1 MRIRTLTSIL
11 FALLL
16 LFSSITVYPQ
26 SPFKGCAA
34 EGRARKTKKN
44 PTGKISEKT
53 KAQNRLK
60 NRDDAPTDIDESVT
74 LAELL
79 KKANNDAFEPTQGVE
94 ITGYVV
100 DVTPGGSQES
110 CNCGRKDLQD
120 IHIDVVS
127 RKSQASDRRQRFI
140 VEITPRW
147 QEKMG
152 KNFTDIRKE
161 LKNQCVKFT
170 GFLFYDSI
178 HAGESQNT
186 RGKGKNVWRRTAWE
200 VHPVTA
206 YSILGHEDCPI

>member
-1 MRIRTLTSIL
+1 MRTRTLAPTL
-11 FALLL
+11 LTVLL
-16 LFSSITVYPQ
+16 LFSSAAVHPQ
-26 SPFKGCAA
+26 SIFKGCKA
-34 EGRARKTKKN
+34 EGQARKTKKN
-44 PTGKISEKT
+44 PTGKISEGT

-60 NRDDAPTDIDESVT
+60 NRDDAPADIDESVT

-79 KKANNDAFEPTQGVE
+79 KKANNNAFKPTQGVE

-100 DVTPGGSQES
+100 DVTPGGRQES

-120 IHIDVVS
+120 IHINVV
-127 RKSQASDRRQRFI
+127 ARRSHAPDERQHFI

-147 QEKMG
+147 QEKLG
-152 KNFTDIRKE
+152 KDFSDVRKE
-161 LKNQCVKFT
+161 LKDRCVKFT

-186 RGKGKNVWRRTAWE
+186 RQKGKKVWRRTAWE

-206 YSILGHEDCPI
+206 YRIVGHEDCPI

>member
-1 MRIRTLTSIL
+1 MRIRTLTSIFL
-11 FALLL
+11 AGFL

-26 SPFKGCAA
+26 SAFKGCRA

-44 PTGKISEKT
+44 PTGKISEKN

-60 NRDDAPTDIDESVT
+60 NRDDAPTNIDESVT

-79 KKANNDAFEPTQGVE
+79 KKANNNAFESTQGVE

-100 DVTPGGSQES
+100 DVTPGGKQES
-110 CNCGRKDLQD
+110 CNCGRKDIQD
-120 IHIDVVS
+120 IHIDVVL
-127 RKSQASDRRQRFI
+127 KKNQAANKRQHFI

-152 KNFTDIRKE
+152 KGIKDVRKE
-161 LKNQCVKFT
+161 IKNQCVKFT

-178 HAGESQNT
+178 HADESQNT
-186 RGKGKNVWRRTAWE
+186 NPKGKNVWRKTAWE
-200 VHPVTA
+200 VHPVTS
-206 YSILGHEDCPI
+206 YTILGHEDCPI